1 MRLQH
6 VNYPGRMALSDI
18 ELRVL
23 GALTEKERVT
33 PDSYPLTTQ
42 ALLTACNQK
51 TSRDPVTDYHLQ
63 EVNEALQKL
72 RDKGLVGT
80 RQEVTDRVPKHA
92 HRLTA
97 ALDVNVDELGLL
109 SVLMLRGPQTAGE
122 LRTRTDRFRL
132 SLRSLP
138 DFDACLRSLA
148 ERSVPLVRNVGRS
161 PGQSQDRWEHTL
173 GFDEDRLQ
181 PRVRRPEGAA
191 GSGSSEL
198 VGGAGTVGGSAPT
211 DDTAASVPGPS
222 AADLERLTRR
232 LEQLEERV
240 AVLEAEL
247 GL

>member
-1 MRLQH
+1 
-6 VNYPGRMALSDI
+6 MALSDI

-42 ALLTACNQK
+42 SLLTACNQK
-51 TSRDPVTDYHLQ
+51 TSREPVTDYHLQ
-63 EVNEALQKL
+63 EVNDALQKL

-92 HRLTA
+92 HRLNG
-97 ALDVNVDELGLL
+97 ALGVNVDELGLL
-109 SVLMLRGPQTAGE
+109 SVLMLRGAQTAGE
-122 LRTRTDRFRL
+122 LRTRTDRYRL

-138 DFDACLRSLA
+138 DFEACLWSLA
-148 ERSVPLVRNVGRS
+148 ERSVPLVRNTGRS

-173 GFDEDRLQ
+173 GFDESRLQ
-181 PRVRRPEGAA
+181 PRVRRPENGDAARSAATATGAA
-191 GSGSSEL
+191 GAPSGSD
-198 VGGAGTVGGSAPT
+198 PT
-211 DDTAASVPGPS
+211 AVPS
-222 AADLERLTRR
+222 AATPPATAPTGEELGRLVRR
-232 LEQLEERV
+232 IEQLEERV